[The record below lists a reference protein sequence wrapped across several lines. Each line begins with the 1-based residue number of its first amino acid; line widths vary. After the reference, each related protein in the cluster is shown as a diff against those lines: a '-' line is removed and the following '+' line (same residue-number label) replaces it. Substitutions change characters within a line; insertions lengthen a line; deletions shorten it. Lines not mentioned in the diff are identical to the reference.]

1 MYDTSPDLSNS
12 IWATCSV
19 IFASIGTFSII
30 SNLAIVVIYMRKPSV
45 SKSEILLTIIQV
57 NFVVV
62 VFSHYKHSVKCKE
75 ALGECKEAIGFYD
88 NT

>member
-1 MYDTSPDLSNS
+1 MNTNLFSGFERSMYDTSPDLSNS

-45 SKSEILLTIIQV
+45 SKSEILLTIIQLNFSESIFKTTSLFV
-57 NFVVV
+57 N
-62 VFSHYKHSVKCKE
+62 
-75 ALGECKEAIGFYD
+75 
-88 NT
+88 